1 MNLAYLLLGSNL
13 GDRFANIA
21 NAIAYI
27 HSSCGKVLKTSSLY
41 ETEAWGFNTENKFIN
56 QVILIDTAMEA
67 DDLLQNLLN
76 IELLLGRVR
85 KNTDNYNSREI
96 DIDILFFNDEIIY
109 QQDLKIPH
117 PLMQER
123 RFTLLPLSEIASE
136 IKHPV
141 LNKTIKELLSECN
154 DPLMVTKQKN

>member
-13 GDRFANIA
+13 GDRSAKIA

-27 HSSCGKVLKTSSLY
+27 HSSCGVVLKTSSLY
-41 ETEAWGFNTENKFIN
+41 ETEAWGFNSENKFLN
-56 QVILIDTAMEA
+56 QVILIDTAMQA
-67 DDLLQNLLN
+67 DDLLQNILN

-117 PLMQER
+117 PLLQER

-154 DPLMVTKQKN
+154 DQLKVTKQKD